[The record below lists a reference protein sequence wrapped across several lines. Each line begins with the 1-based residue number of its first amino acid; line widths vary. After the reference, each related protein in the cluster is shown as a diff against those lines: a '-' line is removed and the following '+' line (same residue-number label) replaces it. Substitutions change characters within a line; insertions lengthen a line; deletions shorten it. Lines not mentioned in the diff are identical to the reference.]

1 MNTEKI
7 EALLLTIKKGSI
19 TAAAEEMNYT
29 PSAVSRCIQSLESE
43 WGVRLLSRSKQGVEM
58 TAACEILM
66 PDLKKMIQDDQLL
79 KEHAFLLAEGIS
91 GTIRLGICY
100 PAFYPWVSAAMAAF
114 KDDHPDVHYML
125 TNGFSSVL
133 MEQIESNEI
142 DLCFISRREDSYPW
156 VQLFEDELVAILP
169 ADHPL
174 AAEERVPIRIYE
186 DAPYLE
192 LHSDRDTDNAR
203 ALDSAGIHP
212 RSIINLGD
220 SSALY
225 PMVEA
230 GLGIGMENRINTLG
244 HNGDF
249 AIRPLDPP
257 QRVSIG
263 IAYREEILPVTRRF
277 IEFLADSRDL
287 LMKGL

>member
-1 MNTEKI
+1 M
-7 EALLLTIKKGSI
+7 G
-19 TAAAEEMNYT
+19 AA
-29 PSAVSRCIQSLESE
+29 
-43 WGVRLLSRSKQGVEM
+43 
-58 TAACEILM
+58 
-66 PDLKKMIQDDQLL
+66 
-79 KEHAFLLAEGIS
+79 
-91 GTIRLGICY
+91 
-100 PAFYPWVSAAMAAF
+100 
-114 KDDHPDVHYML
+114 
-125 TNGFSSVL
+125 
-133 MEQIESNEI
+133 
-142 DLCFISRREDSYPW
+142 
-156 VQLFEDELVAILP
+156 FEDELVAILP